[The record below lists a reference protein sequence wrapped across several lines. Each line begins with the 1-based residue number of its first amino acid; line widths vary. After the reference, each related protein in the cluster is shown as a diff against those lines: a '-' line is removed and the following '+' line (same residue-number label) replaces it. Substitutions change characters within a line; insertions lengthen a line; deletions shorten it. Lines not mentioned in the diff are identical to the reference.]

1 MLFRYNEYPQK
12 TLNRNNTLSS
22 YVEILNIISIFA
34 PIFRINQ
41 IQNVMEIQDLYISST
56 RLVRGTDCRF
66 KRYLYYA
73 IDWDVRM
80 LCIRGAKGVG
90 KTTLMLQYIK
100 EHFSKSSEAL
110 YASLDDL
117 WFVEHRLIDLV
128 EYHYTHGGTH
138 LFLDEVH
145 RYPFQTWSTELK
157 NARDK
162 YPSLHIVFSGSSLLQ
177 LNQSSADLSRRC
189 IFYDIQGLS
198 FREYLM
204 LEKGISIPVL
214 TLPQLL
220 EEHETHA
227 ADIAST
233 IKILPLFSDYLHH
246 GYYPFYRES
255 RRSYAKAIQQ
265 IVTEIIDTDMPAIK
279 RIEYITSVKLKR
291 LFVLIS
297 QMVPFTLNLTS
308 LGQQI
313 EAPRQT
319 VMKMCLLLQE
329 AALLNLLYS
338 EKNNLN
344 QLSKPEKLYLENT
357 NLLYSMANN
366 AEIGT
371 IRETFFV
378 NQLKESY
385 DVAYTDHGD
394 FKIDKRHVFEVGG
407 KNKNFDQIKDV
418 PDSFLAVD
426 DTEIG
431 HGNRIPLWMFG
442 LLY

>member
-1 MLFRYNEYPQK
+1 
-12 TLNRNNTLSS
+12 
-22 YVEILNIISIFA
+22 
-34 PIFRINQ
+34 
-41 IQNVMEIQDLYISST
+41 MEIQDLYVSST
-56 RLVRGTDCRF
+56 RLVREVDCHF
-66 KRYLYYA
+66 KRYIYPT
-73 IDWDVRM
+73 IDWDARM

-100 EHFSKSSEAL
+100 EHFTKSSQAL
-110 YASLDDL
+110 YVSLDDL
-117 WFVEHRLIDLV
+117 WFAEHRLIDLA

-145 RYPFQTWSTELK
+145 RYPFPTWSVELK

-162 YPSLHIVFSGSSLLQ
+162 FPSLHIIFSGSSLLQ
-177 LNQSSADLSRRC
+177 LNQSTADLSRRC
-189 IFYDIQGLS
+189 IFYDLQGLS
-198 FREYLM
+198 LREYLL
-204 LEKGISIPVL
+204 LEKGITLPVL
-214 TLPQLL
+214 TLPRLL
-220 EEHETHA
+220 SDHESIA
-227 ADIAST
+227 ADITST
-233 IKILPLFSDYLHH
+233 AKILPLFDEYLHQ
-246 GYYPFYRES
+246 GYYPFYRET

-265 IVTEIIDTDMPAIK
+265 VITSIIDTDLPAVK
-279 RIEYITSVKLKR
+279 RIEYITALKLKR

-338 EKNNLN
+338 EKLSLN
-344 QLSKPEKLYLENT
+344 QLSKPEKLYLENP
-357 NLLYSMANN
+357 NLLYAMSNH

-371 IRETFFV
+371 VRETFFV
-378 NQLKESY
+378 NQMKESHE
-385 DVAYTDHGD
+385 VSYTTQGD
-394 FKIDKRHVFEVGG
+394 FNINQSYIFEVGG
-407 KNKNFDQIKDV
+407 RNKNFDQIKDL
-418 PDSFLAVD
+418 PNSFLAVD